1 VVEGQASDLRSAWQ
15 EGTRSG
21 GSATRVL
28 TGLKIAYR
36 TLRPLVVEWPGVPP
50 APRRADAF
58 SPDLRLGSP
67 LTSRA
72 CTGHDFPMPKTR
84 VEKQ

>member
-1 VVEGQASDLRSAWQ
+1 MARESRRPRRWLKDKHPSLRSAWQ

-58 SPDLRLGSP
+58 S
-67 LTSRA
+67 LTCAWAR
-72 CTGHDFPMPKTR
+72 P
-84 VEKQ
+84 